1 MEKAEKDIKSNN
13 QIINLQNEISF
24 SNKGLPKG
32 TNSSDRKSN
41 SFSIGFNMKIT
52 FNYIFHGTKKR
63 ANRKS

>member
-24 SNKGLPKG
+24 SNKDLPKG
-32 TNSSDRKSN
+32 INSLDRKSN

-52 FNYIFHGTKKR
+52 FNYITNGAKKR
-63 ANRKS
+63 TNRKS